1 MRPTRSKDVVPSC
14 AVEVNV
20 NVAGD
25 DQPSDTPSACCERGA
40 VPCTRNG
47 DDLANTCGVDADDR
61 IINNLS
67 VDQRR
72 AANAARR
79 NRSA

>member
-1 MRPTRSKDVVPSC
+1 MRSARPKDVMPSC

-20 NVAGD
+20 NVAWD

-47 DDLANTCGVDADDR
+47 DDLANACGVNANDCVV
-61 IINNLS
+61 NNLS

-72 AANAARR
+72 AANAARC
-79 NRSA
+79 N

>member
-1 MRPTRSKDVVPSC
+1 MCTARPKDVMPSC
-14 AVEVNV
+14 AVKVDVNI
-20 NVAGD
+20 AGD
-25 DQPSDTPSACCERGA
+25 DQPSDTPGACGERGA
-40 VPCTRNG
+40 VPCTRNR
-47 DDLANTCGVDADDR
+47 DNLANTCGVNADDR
-61 IINNLS
+61 VVNNLS